1 MDSLASLKNIGPK
14 TREWLHEVGIHTPA
28 DLDRFGAVE
37 VYKRLKERFPEKVSL
52 NALWGLQAAILDIHW
67 TALPPDMK
75 DDLRAQVEHESP

>member
-28 DLDRFGAVE
+28 DLDQLGAVA

-75 DDLRAQVEHESP
+75 DDLRAQVEDCP